1 MLGSD
6 GRRNTTTSPC
16 FGSPIFKIFVF
27 STGSRSPY
35 ANLFTKMKS
44 PLKSVGIIDS
54 EGIRKGSNKNERI
67 TSTSRRIGK
76 NDFAYST
83 MTGSAGGGDSIAA
96 AAASIRARLSSST
109 SRSQTTPAVAV
120 SSTSISAKSNVAPRR
135 GPLTAAEYSSFLI
148 DLQHGQERFLRY
160 FDGAELLHS
169 LLARLL
175 LLEELALARDVAA
188 VELRG
193 DVLAIRLHGAA
204 CDDLTADRSLNRDFE
219 LLTRNDFLQCLDHP
233 AAFALDAVAMRDQ
246 GHRVDLLLVDQDVEL
261 HERTGLE
268 A

>member
-27 STGSRSPY
+27 TTGRRRPY

-67 TSTSRRIGK
+67 RSTSSRIGK

-83 MTGSAGGGDSIAA
+83 TIGSCTGSPDAA
-96 AAASIRARLSSST
+96 AAIRSRLSSST

-148 DLQHGQERFLRY
+148 DLQHGKKGFLRY
-160 FDGAELLHS
+160 FDRAQLLHS
-169 LLARLL
+169 LLAGLL
-175 LLEELALARDVAA
+175 LLEQLALTRHVAA

-193 DVLAIRLHGAA
+193 HVLAIRLHGAA
-204 CDDLTADRSLNRDFE
+204 RDDLTADRRLNHDFE
-219 LLTRNDFLQCLDHP
+219 LLSRNHF
-233 AAFALDAVAMRDQ
+233 
-246 GHRVDLLLVDQDVEL
+246 
-261 HERTGLE
+261 
-268 A
+268 